1 MKVGLPALRA
11 AAPGGAVLR
20 PGFHR
25 PAALL
30 WARPLRLRLA
40 VGHAGSLRRLL
51 RHERRGGFFGSQGPA
66 HFPFPPQLGQSS
78 HPVWLTE

>member
-30 WARPLRLRLA
+30 WARPLRLRRNRWA
-40 VGHAGSLRRLL
+40 RRESEKVL